1 MRIYSSFKDTH
12 PAQVIPWWTWEISN
26 ALQRL
31 SYRVIMIIIKGII
44 PYDDIDKDIRC
55 WFGPFRCDDMDLP
68 DRQQAYRN
76 CKRIQQGYFCK
87 RLIPE
92 TDITLCYPYTSNGYS
107 IQLLF
112 PCVLL

>member
-1 MRIYSSFKDTH
+1 MHSKGFLT
-12 PAQVIPWWTWEISN
+12 
-26 ALQRL
+26 
-31 SYRVIMIIIKGII
+31 VIMIIIKGII
-44 PYDDIDKDIRC
+44 PYDDIDKDIRS

-92 TDITLCYPYTSNGYS
+92 TEIWP
-107 IQLLF
+107 LLGSRLEVST
-112 PCVLL
+112 VL